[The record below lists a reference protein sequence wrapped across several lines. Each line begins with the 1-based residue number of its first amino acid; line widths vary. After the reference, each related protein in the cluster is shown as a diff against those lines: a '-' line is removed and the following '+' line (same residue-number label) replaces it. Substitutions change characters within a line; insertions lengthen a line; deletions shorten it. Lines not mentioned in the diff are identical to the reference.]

1 MHFLNFS
8 VAKRCIVATGIAAL
22 LAACS
27 GGTSVSPATNASGGL
42 GYAPMG
48 ADAHVRANLLAAS
61 GRSLPPG
68 TPGALNKGWLSAAAR
83 AGSHVIYSGSYN
95 NSTITIYPSK
105 GINPA
110 PIGSITTGLTN
121 PERLFVNKNL
131 KLYTTDEGSP
141 TAIVVYNPGAT
152 SPSLTITKGV
162 NFPTGITVGAAD
174 GTVYCANT
182 GNETVTEYPKGKT
195 APSLTITLNNLTPE
209 NLAVDGSNNL
219 YIQYLGGPLGSGV
232 IKVPPGQ
239 TSGTDLNLVIGSASA
254 LSVDQAGKIVI
265 IDQGSSSLD
274 VFPPG
279 QTTPSK
285 TIALGGFPFEMS
297 MNKAETEVY
306 VSNDI
311 GTPFEIQIVDYPTLK
326 KVKAKINPTLGDW
339 PLAVSPDN
347 EL

>member
-1 MHFLNFS
+1 MHFLNTRIE
-8 VAKRCIVATGIAAL
+8 KRFLAATGVAAL
-22 LAACS
+22 LTACS
-27 GGTSVSPATNASGGL
+27 GGTSLSPTTNASTGFGNV
-42 GYAPMG
+42 PMG
-48 ADAHVRANLLAAS
+48 VDAHVRANLLAAN

-68 TPGALNKGWLSAAAR
+68 THGAVGAGWLSAAAK

-105 GINPA
+105 GTNPA
-110 PIGSITTGLTN
+110 PIGTISTGLTN
-121 PERLFVNKNL
+121 PERLFVDKNL
-131 KLYTTDEGSP
+131 KLYTTDEGSS
-141 TAIVVYNPGAT
+141 TSIVVYNPGKT
-152 SPSLTITKGV
+152 SPSSIITDGV
-162 NFPTGITVGAAD
+162 NFPTGITVGAD

-182 GNETVTEYPKGKT
+182 GNSTVTEYPKGKKT
-195 APSLTITLNNLTPE
+195 PSLTISLNSETPE

-219 YIQYLGGPLGSGV
+219 YIQYLGGTLGSGV
-232 IKVPPGQ
+232 IEVPPGQ

-254 LSVDQAGKIVI
+254 LSVDKAGNIVI

-274 VFPPG
+274 VYPAG

-297 MNKAETEVY
+297 MNQAEKQVY

-311 GTPFEIQIVDYPTLK
+311 GTPFEIQIVDYPNLK

-339 PLAVSPDN
+339 PLAVAPDN
-347 EL
+347 AL